1 MPCEFDP
8 RINVLIF
15 WNTRLRVRLMWP
27 KDAVT
32 WRLDR
37 DRSHQQAPYVLVA
50 RMSRLRCPL
59 DFFLLP
65 AEYMT
70 RLLDGDV
77 PLEIPQ
83 ELAPYW
89 CRVPAE
95 VIHRVGEIV
104 RTATDGA
111 RVG

>member
-1 MPCEFDP
+1 
-8 RINVLIF
+8 
-15 WNTRLRVRLMWP
+15 
-27 KDAVT
+27 
-32 WRLDR
+32 
-37 DRSHQQAPYVLVA
+37 
-50 RMSRLRCPL
+50 
-59 DFFLLP
+59 
-65 AEYMT
+65 MT